1 MPRRSSKPDG
11 CSEFQAFS
19 ASRRELLKAGALGTL
34 GFGLGDFLRLKA
46 NAAGS
51 DHVKKTP
58 VKSVIILQKYGA
70 PSHIDL
76 WDMKPDAPIEIRGEF
91 QSIPTKI
98 PGYRVCEHMPG
109 HAKHVHK
116 MTVVRSMAHTVAN
129 HNPATYFMLTGR
141 TSLADVVQV
150 GSTPDDWPNM
160 GAALSK
166 LYPGNG
172 KLPDSAILPH
182 ICYDQIYTCPGQFG
196 GILGKKYDP
205 FVIAQDPND
214 PKFSVKTLQPHE
226 GLSVT
231 RIDNRR
237 KLLETIDGQQRK
249 VESSTAVAGM
259 DEYYKRAWA
268 MLTSPE
274 AKNAFDIHQEPDSVR
289 DRYGRNMV
297 GQSMLLAR
305 RLVEAGVRFVTC
317 YHGINPGDLSGW
329 DTHRDNFNGLKN
341 RLLPPDD
348 QGFDALI
355 TDLEDRGLLDS
366 TLVVWCGEFGRSP
379 RIGKA
384 DVTQRIAP
392 AGRDHW
398 PFAYSIGL
406 IGGGV
411 KQGYICGRT
420 DKIAAYP
427 VGRPYGPGDFA
438 ATIFWALGIDPAT
451 TIYDRLNQPF
461 KLAEG
466 RAATE
471 WFA

>member
-1 MPRRSSKPDG
+1 MPRHKAPSDACREFRSAMTG
-11 CSEFQAFS
+11 
-19 ASRRELLKAGALGTL
+19 RREILKAGALGTFGL
-34 GFGLGDFLRLKA
+34 GLGDFLRLRTE
-46 NAAGS
+46 AADS
-51 DHVKKTP
+51 DNVKRSP
-58 VKSVIILQKYGA
+58 VKSVIVLQKYGA

-76 WDMKPDAPIEIRGEF
+76 WDMKPHAPLEIRGEF

-109 HAKHVHK
+109 HAKHAHK
-116 MTVVRSMAHTVAN
+116 MTIVRSMGHTVAN
-129 HNPATYFMLTGR
+129 HNPATYYMLTGR

-150 GSTPDDWPNM
+150 GASPDDWPNM

-166 LYPGNG
+166 LRPGNG

-182 ICYDQIYTCPGQFG
+182 LSYDQIYTCPGQFG

-205 FVIAQDPND
+205 FVIAQDPSD
-214 PKFSVKTLQPHE
+214 PNFSVKTLQPRD
-226 GLSVT
+226 GLSVD
-231 RIDNRR
+231 RVDDRR
-237 KLLETIDGQQRK
+237 KLLEAIDRQQRQ
-249 VESSTAVAGM
+249 VERSEAVAGM
-259 DEYYKRAWA
+259 DEYYQRAWA

-274 AKNAFDIHQEPDSVR
+274 AKNAFDIHQEPDHVR
-289 DRYGRNMV
+289 DRYGRNVV

-305 RLVEAGVRFVTC
+305 RLVEAGMRFVTC

-355 TDLEDRGLLDS
+355 TDLEQRGLLDS

-384 DVTQRIAP
+384 DVTKRIAP

-411 KQGYICGRT
+411 KQGYLCGRT

-427 VGRPYGPGDFA
+427 IGRPYGPEDFA
-438 ATIFWALGIDPAT
+438 ATIFWALGIDPET
-451 TIYDRLNQPF
+451 EITNRLDQPF
-461 KLAEG
+461 RLAEG
-466 RAATE
+466 RPATG